1 MMRPIV
7 FMYSGQGSQYYQM
20 GQEFY
25 HSHPAFRQS
34 FDEAD
39 VIVRDLLGCSIRD
52 EIFSQP
58 ISREFS
64 DFAASQPALVVIQYA
79 TTRMLISEGIEPDW
93 VWGYSAGE
101 LIAAVVSGVWSLET
115 ALRLTTTQT
124 HQVADNCPPGGML
137 AVLGS
142 PALFDDIDD
151 LRTNGS
157 LAAVNYAN
165 HFVVAGEED
174 GMRRMETALK
184 NRHVVYQRL
193 PVRFGFHSPA
203 IDAAAAP
210 FQAYCATQLMLRQP
224 SIPMLS
230 SVTAEQVSTITTSHF
245 WHAMRGM
252 VRFSDAL
259 DAMMQHVTDGIF
271 IDCGPSGT
279 LATFLKYAGRG
290 SVPGFPLLSPYKGE
304 ARNLSRIKEH
314 ALLSRDR
321 IASASGGG
329 NRFQSVP

>member
-1 MMRPIV
+1 MRPIV
-7 FMYSGQGSQYYQM
+7 FMFSGHGSQYHQM
-20 GQEFY
+20 GREFY
-25 HSHPAFRQS
+25 DFHPMFRRS
-34 FDEAD
+34 FDEGD
-39 VIVRDLLGCSIRD
+39 IIVRDLLGRSIKD

-64 DFAASQPALVVIQYA
+64 DFTISHPALVTIQYA
-79 TTRMLISEGIEPDW
+79 TYRTLISEGIEPTW

-101 LIAAVVSGVWSLET
+101 LVAAIASGAWDLET
-115 ALRLTTTQT
+115 ALRVTTAQARLVT
-124 HQVADNCPPGGML
+124 DNCPPGGML

-151 LRTNGS
+151 LRANGS

-165 HFVVAGEED
+165 HFVVAGDED
-174 GMRRMETALK
+174 GLRRMETALK
-184 NRHVVYQRL
+184 NKHVVYQRL

-203 IDAAAAP
+203 VDAAASP
-210 FQAYCATQLMLRQP
+210 FHAYCSTQLALRKP

-230 SVTAEQVSTITTSHF
+230 SVTAAQVSAITTSHF

-259 DAMMQHVTDGIF
+259 DAIGQHVTDGIF

-279 LATFLKYAGRG
+279 LATFLKYAGAG
-290 SVPGFPLLSPYKGE
+290 NILGLPLLSPYKGE
-304 ARNLSRIKEH
+304 AKNIHKIKDH
-314 ALLSRDR
+314 ALLARDR
-321 IASASGGG
+321 AASAPASGH
-329 NRFQSVP
+329 RVQYVT